1 MGASWFLAGVLLAND
16 YHLRYVVVSS
26 DSESVYNSSVSLCLP
41 MRLWG
46 ISGYAALG
54 DAATAWLG
62 LRRGGVA
69 YLTILDW
76 GGYFKRLLHGEDL
89 SRG

>member
-1 MGASWFLAGVLLAND
+1 VLADEVVGNKRLRSAWGRGYGMAGVK
-16 YHLRYVVVSS
+16 
-26 DSESVYNSSVSLCLP
+26 E
-41 MRLWG
+41 
-46 ISGYAALG
+46 
-54 DAATAWLG
+54 
-62 LRRGGVA
+62 GGVA